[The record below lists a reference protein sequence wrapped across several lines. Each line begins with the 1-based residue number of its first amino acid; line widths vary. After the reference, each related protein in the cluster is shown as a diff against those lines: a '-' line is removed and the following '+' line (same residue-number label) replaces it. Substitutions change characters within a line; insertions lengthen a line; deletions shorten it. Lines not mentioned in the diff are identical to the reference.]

1 MAFAELS
8 RRHGDF
14 AVIGLAAH
22 GKVADGVFSD
32 LRLVFFSA
40 GDRPIL
46 ARTAAAYGAKV
57 ASRARVV
64 ELLREGE
71 RVTGAVVDDLDAA
84 RAMLAERADCTGR
97 IGVAGF
103 CMGGGFALVMG
114 TKGFDASAPFY
125 PSPMR
130 EYGFLTA
137 GTCPVVASYG
147 RRDILNIGTA
157 PRLKE
162 TLDRAG
168 VDNDVKVYPEVG
180 HSFANELAA
189 QPLLRIVGFGHDAA
203 VTDDA
208 YRRVFDFF
216 GAHLAADR

>member
-1 MAFAELS
+1 
-8 RRHGDF
+8 
-14 AVIGLAAH
+14 
-22 GKVADGVFSD
+22 
-32 LRLVFFSA
+32 
-40 GDRPIL
+40 
-46 ARTAAAYGAKV
+46 
-57 ASRARVV
+57 
-64 ELLREGE
+64 
-71 RVTGAVVDDLDAA
+71 
-84 RAMLAERADCTGR
+84 
-97 IGVAGF
+97 
-103 CMGGGFALVMG
+103 MG
-114 TKGFDASAPFY
+114 TKGFNASAPFY

-168 VDNDVKVYPEVG
+168 VDNDVKVYPDVG